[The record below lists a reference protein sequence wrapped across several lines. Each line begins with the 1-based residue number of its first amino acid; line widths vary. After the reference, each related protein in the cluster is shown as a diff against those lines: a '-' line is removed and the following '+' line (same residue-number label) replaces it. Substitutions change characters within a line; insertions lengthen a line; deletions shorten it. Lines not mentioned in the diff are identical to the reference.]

1 MQEIDRKPIVLITGS
16 SGLIGSAVAE
26 ALKSDYETV
35 GLDAKPP
42 ANNAS
47 IGDFIECDLTSDDS
61 VDRALETVHQKHGSD
76 IASVIHLAAYY
87 DFSGGPSDLYDKLT
101 VQGTARLLRKLQPLR
116 TEQFVFASS
125 ILVLEPAD
133 EEGEILTEGSPLED
147 EPWDYPRSKI
157 EAEEVIRRERG
168 NIPAVILRIAGVYDD
183 ECHSIPISQ
192 HISRIYEEKLES
204 YFFPGDAS
212 HGQAFIHL
220 KDLVEC
226 IKKIVDLRDRLG
238 NDELFLIAEP
248 DVMSYN
254 ELQEQLGMLIHGEE
268 WATVWIPKFLAK
280 AGAWAQENILGK
292 KTFIKPWM
300 VDLADQHYPIAI
312 GRAQEKLGW
321 RPESSLRDTL
331 PEIIGRL
338 KTDPVRWY
346 EENNLEVPDEAKK
359 KAASGSQPLSLVLRN
374 R

>member
-1 MQEIDRKPIVLITGS
+1 MQEINKKPVVLITGS

-26 ALKSDYETV
+26 ALKGNYETV
-35 GLDAKPP
+35 GLDAKFPDEDT
-42 ANNAS
+42 A

-61 VDRALETVHQKHGSD
+61 VDLALETVRQKHGSD

-87 DFSGGPSDLYDKLT
+87 DFSGEPSDMYDKLT
-101 VQGTARLLRKLQPLR
+101 VQGTERLLRKLQPFR

-147 EPWDYPRSKI
+147 EPWDYPKSKI

-168 NIPAVILRIAGVYDD
+168 NIPAVILRIAGVYD
-183 ECHSIPISQ
+183 EGCHSIPIAQ

-204 YFFPGDAS
+204 YFFPGDAT

-220 KDLVEC
+220 DDLVACLKRVVEY
-226 IKKIVDLRDRLG
+226 RDQLG
-238 NDELFLIAEP
+238 NELFLIAET
-248 DVMSYN
+248 DVMSYA
-254 ELQEQLGMLIHGEE
+254 ELQEQLGVLIHGEE

-292 KTFIKPWM
+292 KVFIKPWM

-312 GRAQEKLGW
+312 GHAQEKLGW
-321 RPESSLRDTL
+321 KPENTLRDTL
-331 PEIIGRL
+331 PEIVGGL

-346 EENNLEVPDEAKK
+346 EENDLELPDEAKK
-359 KAASGSQPLSLVLRN
+359 KAASK
-374 R
+374 

>member
-1 MQEIDRKPIVLITGS
+1 MNNKPVVLITGS
-16 SGLIGSAVAE
+16 SGLIGSAVSK
-26 ALKSDYETV
+26 ALAGEYETV
-35 GLDAKPP
+35 GLDAEPP
-42 ANNAS
+42 DKNS
-47 IGDFIECDLTSDDS
+47 KIDDFIECDLTSDES
-61 VDRALETVHQKHGSD
+61 VDLALDTVRQKHGSD
-76 IASVIHLAAYY
+76 LASVIHLAAYY
-87 DFSGGPSDLYDKLT
+87 DFSGEPSDLYDKLT
-101 VQGTARLLRKLQPLR
+101 VQGTARLLRKLQPFR

-147 EPWDYPRSKI
+147 EPWDYPKSKI
-157 EAEEVIRRERG
+157 EAEDVIREERG
-168 NIPAVILRIAGVYDD
+168 DIPSVILRIAGVYD
-183 ECHSIPISQ
+183 ENCHSIPIAQ

-220 KDLVEC
+220 DDLVACLKRVVE
-226 IKKIVDLRDRLG
+226 LRDTLR
-238 NDELFLIAEP
+238 NELFLIAEP

-254 ELQEQLGMLIHGEE
+254 ELQEQLGRLIHGEE
-268 WATVWIPKFLAK
+268 WATIWIPKFLAE
-280 AGAWAQENILGK
+280 AGAWAQENVLGK

-312 GRAQEKLGW
+312 GHAQEKLGW
-321 RPESSLRDTL
+321 RPENLLRNTL

-359 KAASGSQPLSLVLRN
+359 KAASR
-374 R
+374 